1 MFRRLSLL
9 ALASAC
15 LASVLAGCGGSAK
28 PRPDLVFV
36 STRSG
41 VYAVYAMNNDGGRQR
56 RLTEKVP
63 TAASSPANLFFQVD
77 PAWSPDAKQI
87 AFASTRGG
95 TSAIYA
101 MNADGSGTKLLG
113 SVPGGAVHPSWSP
126 DGKQIVFGGA
136 NHKGL
141 YVMDA
146 DGSRVHRIGRDSAK
160 VADPAWSPD
169 GKLIAFVR
177 TEPNTPITEL
187 WVIQSDGKGLRRVTS
202 LASTVASPSWA
213 PFAKGLAFAAPVRG
227 QYEIYTVRT
236 DGTGLKRLTASAA
249 EDIDPAWSP
258 DGNLI
263 AFSRDGAI
271 DTVEPTTFTVHSL
284 TNGKDND
291 SSPAWK
297 PGASS
302 TPAAG

>member
-1 MFRRLSLL
+1 MNLRLTLL
-9 ALASAC
+9 ALAAAC
-15 LASVLAGCGGSAK
+15 LVAGCGGSAK

-41 VYAVYAMNNDGGRQR
+41 VYALYAMNDDGSRQR
-56 RLTEKVP
+56 RLTKVP
-63 TAASSPANLFFQVD
+63 GAASSPENLFFQVD
-77 PAWSPDAKQI
+77 PAWSPDGGQI
-87 AFASTRGG
+87 AFASTRSG
-95 TSAIYA
+95 TAAIWV
-101 MNADGSGTKLLG
+101 MNADGSGSKLLA

-146 DGSRVHRIGRDSAK
+146 DGSHVHRVGRDSAK
-160 VADPAWSPD
+160 VADPTWSPKGD
-169 GKLIAFVR
+169 LIAFVR
-177 TEPNTPITEL
+177 TAPNTPITEL
-187 WVIQSDGKGLRRVTS
+187 WVVHPDGKGLRRVTS

-213 PFAKGLAFAAPVRG
+213 PDGKRLAFAAPVRG
-227 QYEIYTVRT
+227 QYEIYETNL

-258 DGNLI
+258 DGKLI

-271 DTVEPTTFTVHSL
+271 DTVDLAFAVRSL
-284 TNGKDND
+284 TNGKGND

-297 PGASS
+297 PGAASA
-302 TPAAG
+302 PPPG

>member
-1 MFRRLSLL
+1 MIRRLSLL

-15 LASVLAGCGGSAK
+15 LAAVLAGCGGSAK
-28 PRPDLVFV
+28 PRPDLLFV

-41 VYAVYAMNNDGGRQR
+41 VYAIYAMNNDGKRQR
-56 RLTEKVP
+56 RISGKVP
-63 TAASSPANLFFQVD
+63 NASSPENLFYQVD
-77 PAWSPDAKQI
+77 PAWSPNGEQI
-87 AFASTRGG
+87 AFASTRNG
-95 TSAIYA
+95 SPAIYV

-113 SVPGGAVHPSWSP
+113 TAPGGASHPSWSP

-141 YVMDA
+141 YVMNA
-146 DGSRVHRIGRDSAK
+146 DGGPVHRIGRDSAK
-160 VADPAWSPD
+160 VAFPAWSPK
-169 GKLIAFVR
+169 GNLIAFAR
-177 TEPNTPITEL
+177 TEPNTPVTEL
-187 WVIQSDGKGLRRVTS
+187 WVIHPDGSGLRRVTS

-213 PFAKGLAFAAPVRG
+213 PDGKRLAFAAPVRG
-227 QYEIYTVRT
+227 QYELYMTNL
-236 DGTGLKRLTASAA
+236 DGSGLKRLTASAA

-258 DGNLI
+258 DGKLI

-271 DTVEPTTFTVHSL
+271 DTVDLAFKVTTL
-284 TNGKDND
+284 TDARDND